1 MPGLPDGEGPGPS
14 ARGRVFRAPHPAVF
28 PDPSRTMKPLV
39 PPTATPTAAPEGPEA
54 TGGVTLSEVAAL
66 AGVSSMTV
74 SRVLHA
80 HANVS
85 EQTRARVQ
93 AAIAQLGYVPN
104 RLAGALATAK
114 TRLMVVIVPSLGNI
128 VFPEVLRG
136 ANETFEAAGYQ
147 AVIGVS
153 EYSAEKEEGLIEAM
167 QSWRPSGWIV
177 AGLEHTPRARQM
189 LREARSPVV
198 EVMDLDGE
206 PIDLAV
212 GFSNREAGAA
222 MGRFLVESGRRRI
235 GYIGGHLDR
244 DLRAAKRLE
253 GFSEALAQ
261 AGLRLHGQCF
271 ADEPSSLLLGRT
283 LLARLLSEHPD
294 LDAVYCSNDD
304 MAVGGLMHCIAAGV
318 DVPGRL
324 AVAGFNGL
332 QIGEAMPRR
341 LTTIRTPR
349 YEIGQRAARAIL
361 ARLAG
366 EQPPLRDVVETEFI
380 AGQTA

>member
-1 MPGLPDGEGPGPS
+1 
-14 ARGRVFRAPHPAVF
+14 
-28 PDPSRTMKPLV
+28 MKPLV

-167 QSWRPSGWIV
+167 QS
-177 AGLEHTPRARQM
+177 
-189 LREARSPVV
+189 
-198 EVMDLDGE
+198 
-206 PIDLAV
+206 
-212 GFSNREAGAA
+212 
-222 MGRFLVESGRRRI
+222 
-235 GYIGGHLDR
+235 
-244 DLRAAKRLE
+244 
-253 GFSEALAQ
+253 
-261 AGLRLHGQCF
+261 
-271 ADEPSSLLLGRT
+271 
-283 LLARLLSEHPD
+283 
-294 LDAVYCSNDD
+294 
-304 MAVGGLMHCIAAGV
+304 
-318 DVPGRL
+318 
-324 AVAGFNGL
+324 
-332 QIGEAMPRR
+332 
-341 LTTIRTPR
+341 
-349 YEIGQRAARAIL
+349 
-361 ARLAG
+361 
-366 EQPPLRDVVETEFI
+366 
-380 AGQTA
+380 

>member
-1 MPGLPDGEGPGPS
+1 
-14 ARGRVFRAPHPAVF
+14 
-28 PDPSRTMKPLV
+28 MKPPV
-39 PPTATPTAAPEGPEA
+39 PPTDSPDAP
-54 TGGVTLSEVAAL
+54 GGATLSEVAAL
-66 AGVSSMTV
+66 AGVSAMTV

-85 EQTRARVQ
+85 EQTRAKVQ

-136 ANETFEAAGYQ
+136 ANEAFEAAGYQ

-153 EYSAEKEEGLIEAM
+153 DYSAQKEEGLIEAM

-198 EVMDLDGE
+198 EVMDLDGD

-212 GFSNREAGAA
+212 GFSNREAGRA
-222 MGRFLVESGRRRI
+222 MARFLVGSGRRRI
-235 GYIGGHLDR
+235 GYIGGHLDL

-253 GFSEALAQ
+253 GFSEALAE
-261 AGLRLHGQCF
+261 AGLSLHARCL
-271 ADEPSSLLLGRT
+271 ADEASSLLLGRT
-283 LLARLLSEHPD
+283 LLERLLADHPE

-304 MAVGGLMHCIAAGV
+304 MAVGGLMHCIAAGI

-349 YEIGQRAARAIL
+349 YEIGQRAAQAIL
-361 ARLAG
+361 ARLEGRRPERIDA
-366 EQPPLRDVVETEFI
+366 VATEFI